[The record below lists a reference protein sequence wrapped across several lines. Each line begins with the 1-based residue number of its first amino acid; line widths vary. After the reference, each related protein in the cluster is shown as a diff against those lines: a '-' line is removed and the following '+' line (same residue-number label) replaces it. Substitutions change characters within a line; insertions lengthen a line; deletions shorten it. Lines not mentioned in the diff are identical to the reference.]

1 MTAIRRLDTAHPRHS
16 RRQPSSVFSTART
29 FRPSVFLTE
38 TDSGEFIGL
47 FECKRLN
54 NCVIQKHILRPHE
67 RSYFVDVGSHTTKIM
82 SPIDSTNTAAGWR
95 VVFIGQ
101 NKWINALCADIGLS
115 PSDHENDL
123 SILTLLD
130 ALPSFDPFLL
140 RESFKRAGCSLDD
153 TKFKLNDREVQ
164 DMERFVYSE
173 VSLLFDDAMAKGAT
187 REDKIAFVRQILG
200 STNDRHLSQLRQI
213 LNLSPEEFDTG
224 LFAWQGCLY
233 YKWNSKQLRIN
244 IKQLFDEISAFTN
257 ITLIEKN
264 KFQII
269 RSAIKDFALLM
280 MDHFNEIISIIDS
293 YNNTISLLKS
303 GSGSAAFRK
312 LIIDA
317 PDMFYTLGRKVG
329 VSAQIIDIWNE
340 SNLYKRNDAE
350 TTEDLLKLM
359 KEFIQMMEAQ
369 ETDEF
374 DPQANVAN

>member
-1 MTAIRRLDTAHPRHS
+1 
-16 RRQPSSVFSTART
+16 
-29 FRPSVFLTE
+29 
-38 TDSGEFIGL
+38 
-47 FECKRLN
+47 
-54 NCVIQKHILRPHE
+54 
-67 RSYFVDVGSHTTKIM
+67 
-82 SPIDSTNTAAGWR
+82 
-95 VVFIGQ
+95 
-101 NKWINALCADIGLS
+101 
-115 PSDHENDL
+115 
-123 SILTLLD
+123 
-130 ALPSFDPFLL
+130 
-140 RESFKRAGCSLDD
+140 
-153 TKFKLNDREVQ
+153 
-164 DMERFVYSE
+164 
-173 VSLLFDDAMAKGAT
+173 MAKGAT
-187 REDKIAFVRQILG
+187 REDKIAFVRHILG

-329 VSAQIIDIWNE
+329 VSAQIIDSWTE
-340 SNLYKRNDAE
+340 SNLYNRNDAE